1 MLFEAEFAKET
12 MGVGRQDFPGRMVG
26 IKRESDRHEAPHQV
40 RIAVA
45 AVTQRFFACRIDA
58 SAEFQPHLADAPA
71 NLVGVI
77 VGGLAQ
83 RFERPAE
90 FKNVAIPIFP
100 IVEKGKIAANGFRVG
115 QRGVLRLPS
124 PPLYR
129 QAPTPRQCG

>member
-1 MLFEAEFAKET
+1 
-12 MGVGRQDFPGRMVG
+12 
-26 IKRESDRHEAPHQV
+26 
-40 RIAVA
+40 
-45 AVTQRFFACRIDA
+45 
-58 SAEFQPHLADAPA
+58 
-71 NLVGVI
+71 

-129 QAPTPRQCG
+129 QAPTRRQCVEEMILPLKVEFYDSGRSELLTKIG